1 MEQRT
6 EERRLITILFAD
18 LSNFTA
24 LSSQLDPEDVQ
35 EIANTTFEILNK
47 PIIAQGG
54 TIHKYEGDLVIAL
67 FGLPT
72 AHEDD
77 PERAIKAG
85 LKMME
90 LIPEVND
97 KLSKKLKKKTDLGLH
112 IGINSGIVVAGEVG
126 SEDKKEWTVMGDV
139 VNLTSRLK
147 DIAKRSEII
156 VSEPVFRASRYLF
169 DYEVLPP
176 VSIKGIER
184 PVRIFRP
191 LKIKEKPDPKRGI
204 QGLYSP
210 IVGRD
215 KELQTLK
222 EKIDELQRGKG
233 GAIFI
238 LGEPGLGKTRLYEE
252 IKKDFIS
259 SPIYLFEGRCSLS
272 DENFS
277 YSTILQ
283 ILKEIFGI
291 YEDTTA
297 SIEQK
302 IISRTK
308 ELFPDDYKDLAPYIC
323 QLFSVNITEEFKKKI
338 EYLDPQSLKRQIFLA
353 VRRLLFEMAKKQ
365 PLILVVEDYHW
376 IDSSSLELFE
386 FIFTNWENEQ
396 QLLFIGISRIEKE
409 KECWQV
415 KERLKDKLG
424 EKFFE
429 IILEPLDYES
439 SARLTHNLL
448 NILGIPEDFKD
459 RILKKA
465 EGNPFYLEE
474 IIRALIDT
482 GHLKLDAGVWCLS
495 SDVNDIE
502 IPDTVQTL
510 IISRIDRLEPE
521 LKQILQIASVIGRIF
536 YRQILQYV
544 SKVDDLLLTLQL
556 ATLEEFE
563 YIKECKTDSDYTL
576 IFRHPL
582 LQEVI
587 YNNILKKKRKEL
599 HNRVAECIEQSF
611 SERIDDFCD
620 LLSQQ
625 FYFAENWEKAL
636 TYSIKSAEKAKRLY
650 LNKQAIELYERA
662 EECAE
667 MINNTVKKIYCIK
680 EKSEIL
686 NLIGETKSALD
697 EVGKGI
703 ELSRN
708 IMDKK
713 SEADCLIAI
722 SDIYA
727 NLSRYE
733 DMLDSA
739 SKALSIYKTIN
750 DKRGE
755 AESLNN
761 IGYAYEHFGE
771 YNKALEYYN
780 KSLKI
785 QEQIDDRDGQAVS
798 LNNIGIV
805 YMNFGEYNKALE
817 FLVKSLNIRDEL
829 EDLAGQATSLNNIG
843 TVYDDLGEHIKALE
857 YYKKSLKIQE
867 EINDMDG
874 KGTSL
879 NNIGYLFSIFGDY
892 KKALEYYMESLKIRI
907 EIGDKDGQ
915 GTSLWNIGVIYRNMG
930 DYQKALEY
938 FIESLKIREEVNDIN
953 GQVDNLCNI
962 GKIYI
967 NVAYLQDSELKTR
980 FVSENFLLDV
990 RNQVDLKYA
999 LLNKAREY
1007 ITKSEDIAKKRGL
1020 QRLFPIIYLIF
1031 SELLLAECNILDN
1044 KTEVKKIKLSKAL
1057 NYVEKSLSLSEE
1069 LHLEKTKAQAFLIQA
1084 RIETLLGNLEKA
1096 EEKFNVAISILEQKE
1111 ILTEIARAYYYYGEM
1126 LKIFKKN
1133 KTKSEIEKAN
1143 KYLQKA
1149 KEIFIKCDAKI
1160 WSEKCRRL
1168 LEKI

>member
-1 MEQRT
+1 MEQRA
-6 EERRLITILFAD
+6 EERRLITLLFAD
-18 LSNFTA
+18 LSGFTA

-35 EIANTTFEILNK
+35 EVANTTFEILNK
-47 PIIAQGG
+47 PIIEQGG
-54 TIHKYEGDLVIAL
+54 LIHKYEGDLVIAL
-67 FGLPT
+67 FGLPI

-85 LKMME
+85 FKMME

-176 VSIKGIER
+176 VPVKGIER
-184 PVRIFRP
+184 PIRIFRP

-204 QGLYSP
+204 KGLYSP
-210 IVGRD
+210 LVGRD
-215 KELQTLK
+215 KELKILK
-222 EKIDELQRGKG
+222 EKIGEFQKDKG

-252 IKKDFIS
+252 LKKDFIS
-259 SPIYLFEGRCSLS
+259 LPIYLFESRCSLY
-272 DENFS
+272 DENLS

-291 YEDTTA
+291 SEDTTA

-302 IISRTK
+302 IISKTK
-308 ELFPDDYKDLAPYIC
+308 ELFPDDYKDLAPYMY

-396 QLLFIGISRIEKE
+396 QLLLIGISRVEKE

-429 IILEPLDYES
+429 IALEPLDYES
-439 SARLTHNLL
+439 SARLANNLL

-482 GHLKLDAGVWCLS
+482 GCLKLDAGIWRLS
-495 SDVNDIE
+495 SDLSDIE
-502 IPDTVQTL
+502 IPDTVQSL
-510 IISRIDRLEPE
+510 IISRMDKLKPE
-521 LKQILQIASVIGRIF
+521 LKQILQIASVIGRFF
-536 YRQILQYV
+536 YRRILQYV
-544 SKVDDLLLTLQL
+544 SNVDDLLLTLQL

-563 YIKECKTDSDYTL
+563 YIKESKTENEISYL
-576 IFRHPL
+576 FRHPL

-599 HNRVAECIEQSF
+599 HNSVAECIEKLF
-611 SERIDDFCD
+611 AERINDFCD

-625 FYFAENWEKAL
+625 FYLAENWEKAL

-680 EKSEIL
+680 EKTEIL

-697 EVGKGI
+697 EIGKAI

-761 IGYAYEHFGE
+761 MGYAYEHFGE

-785 QEQIDDRDGQAVS
+785 QEKIDNRDGQALS
-798 LNNIGIV
+798 LNNIGNI
-805 YMNFGEYNKALE
+805 YEYFGEYDKALS
-817 FLVKSLNIRDEL
+817 FLVKSLNIRDEMRH
-829 EDLAGQATSLNNIG
+829 LAGQATSLNNIG
-843 TVYDDLGEHIKALE
+843 AVYDDLGEYAKALE
-857 YYKKSLKIQE
+857 YYKKSLKIQK

-879 NNIGYLFSIFGDY
+879 NNIGYLFSLIGDY

-915 GTSLWNIGVIYRNMG
+915 ATSLCNIGVIYG
-930 DYQKALEY
+930 
-938 FIESLKIREEVNDIN
+938 
-953 GQVDNLCNI
+953 
-962 GKIYI
+962 
-967 NVAYLQDSELKTR
+967 
-980 FVSENFLLDV
+980 
-990 RNQVDLKYA
+990 
-999 LLNKAREY
+999 
-1007 ITKSEDIAKKRGL
+1007 
-1020 QRLFPIIYLIF
+1020 
-1031 SELLLAECNILDN
+1031 
-1044 KTEVKKIKLSKAL
+1044 
-1057 NYVEKSLSLSEE
+1057 
-1069 LHLEKTKAQAFLIQA
+1069 
-1084 RIETLLGNLEKA
+1084 
-1096 EEKFNVAISILEQKE
+1096 
-1111 ILTEIARAYYYYGEM
+1111 
-1126 LKIFKKN
+1126 
-1133 KTKSEIEKAN
+1133 
-1143 KYLQKA
+1143 
-1149 KEIFIKCDAKI
+1149 
-1160 WSEKCRRL
+1160 
-1168 LEKI
+1168 